1 MFRWLRRHHDID
13 LPEPHVDEAR
23 MQAARDARRASE
35 EKLQEVK
42 RLEPEIHRLV
52 ANDRQLRRRNGFADI
67 VYDAFRGV

>member
-1 MFRWLRRHHDID
+1 
-13 LPEPHVDEAR
+13 